1 MNIHVEIRV
10 FATLRRYLPDLDIGE
25 PLEMTLEEG
34 TTLRSIASSL
44 GIPTEEVK
52 VILQNG
58 RQSEWE
64 TPAEDG
70 ARIAFIP
77 AVGGG

>member
-1 MNIHVEIRV
+1 MSIHVEIRV

-58 RQSEWE
+58 RQSE
-64 TPAEDG
+64 
-70 ARIAFIP
+70 
-77 AVGGG
+77 